1 MPSTTSARH
10 LMLAVAITI
19 ASTSGLALAGPEP
32 LPPGAG
38 KAKQAAKSE
47 SQTALQDGAQPLQDG
62 VPDGIGQPDSG
73 EGVQGTGGAAGNQ
86 SSTGNA
92 GAFRI
97 ARWMRSIGGRISVG
111 PKIDSRTRVSKPNI
125 TDVSQGW
132 RVSVPTFAHAR
143 MSAPP
148 RRAALLAKPEQTADS
163 AQEQVVASA
172 EATGTPD

>member
-1 MPSTTSARH
+1 MPSITSARH
-10 LMLAVAITI
+10 LMLAVAITV
-19 ASTSGLALAGPEP
+19 ASTSGLALAGPGP

-38 KAKQAAKSE
+38 NARQAAKSE
-47 SQTALQDGAQPLQDG
+47 SQTAVGDDAQPSQDG
-62 VPDGIGQPDSG
+62 VPDGAGQPEAG
-73 EGVQGTGGAAGNQ
+73 EGVQGTGGAAGDQ

-97 ARWMRSIGGRISVG
+97 ARWMRSIGGRISTG
-111 PKIDSRTRVSKPNI
+111 PKIDRRTRVSTPNI
-125 TDVSQGW
+125 TDMSQGW

-148 RRAALLAKPEQTADS
+148 RRAALLAKPEQAADS

-172 EATGTPD
+172 EATDTPD